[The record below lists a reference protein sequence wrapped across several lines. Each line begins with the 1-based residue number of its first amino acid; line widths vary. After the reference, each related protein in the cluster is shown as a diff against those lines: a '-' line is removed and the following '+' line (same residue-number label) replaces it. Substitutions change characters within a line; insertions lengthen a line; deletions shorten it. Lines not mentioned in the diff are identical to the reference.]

1 MILKTM
7 ARLTEQ
13 GKLHPPDWLA
23 ANCAYLTIMGSVAY
37 GVSVEASDVDIYGC
51 AVPPKLY
58 IFPHLYGYIPNFGTP
73 PPKFDQYTEHHV
85 SDSDSKKVY
94 DFSIFSIV
102 RYLHLLMD
110 GNPNVIDSIF
120 TDRDCVLYSNQI
132 GELIRDNKTLFLHK
146 GLWPKYK
153 GYAYSQLHKMTSPDR
168 TGKRKAVVEEY
179 GYDLKFAMHTV
190 RLLLELEQIFDSG
203 ELNLRQNNEQLKSIR
218 RGDWPLSRIRTWFAD
233 TENRLENL
241 KISTRLPDRPDEEKI
256 KQLLLNC
263 LESHYGSLS
272 EAVQT
277 PGAYRKHIIEIA
289 KIVNR
294 ALVY

>member
-1 MILKTM
+1 MIKTM
-7 ARLTEQ
+7 MRLKKQ
-13 GKLHPPDWLA
+13 GKIHPPDWLLP
-23 ANCAYLTIMGSVAY
+23 NCAYLTIMGSTAY
-37 GVSVEASDVDIYGC
+37 GVSEETSDVDVYGC
-51 AVPPKLY
+51 VIPPKPY
-58 IFPHLYGYIPNFGTP
+58 IFPHLYGYVPNFGAP
-73 PPKFDQYTEHHV
+73 PPNFQQYTEHGV
-85 SDSDSKKVY
+85 DDVDAKKVY

-233 TENRLENL
+233 TENRLEHL
-241 KISTRLPDRPDEEKI
+241 KVSTRLPEKPDEEKI
-256 KQLLLNC
+256 RDLLLTC
-263 LESHYGSLS
+263 LESHYGSLG
-272 EAVQT
+272 EAIRI
-277 PGAYRKHIIEIA
+277 PDEYKRYIIEIS

-294 ALVY
+294 ALS